1 MPQHH
6 PTPGEVQPTP
16 DHELITAHTTY
27 KKAPKWSFPG
37 RLSGD
42 KPSGTEVG
50 HYSGDDKH
58 RDINGRYKRDP
69 SWSMRFPKDFRSSS
83 LPPGPGRYNNGDGAL
98 RYKAPSWGFG
108 SSSKEANIADI
119 NAMPKARGFLEKETG
134 ASKEQAVPEL
144 ANGAAL
150 VIGFERTRIRVP
162 QTPVTGVLRLPDC
175 FNQSCFVVCLHQLQE
190 HKTESASAEDAA
202 RTAKKQEDGEFG
214 HSPRGSRDTDRPFY
228 THTLGLTYVSST
240 QKRMEEEGKT
250 TAEKIFVT
258 LSDPGSSSAAQIVS
272 ILIVAFTVT
281 SICGFVLETDR
292 TLYEMNPDLFP
303 LVEVIC
309 TVVFTVEYLMLA
321 LTCRFVG
328 VPIVKFILAPS
339 SVADLVALLPFYVEV
354 GLRSAGFTNTAV
366 LKSFKVVR
374 LIRVLRVFKL
384 GRYAAGLQI
393 MWKAVVDSRQ
403 AISVLLFLLGIGV
416 VMFSSTIFYLERLSC
431 PMRDGF
437 SAIEL
442 TEYLAECNDTYNRGV
457 SPSHGLCCTEDNSP
471 VDFPSIVTSCWWAV
485 VTLTSLGYGDLYPKT
500 IQGKCVGMMAMI
512 AGLLLIALPIAIISQ
527 KFQDIYEASDK
538 EDAKNRA
545 AQRMKGA
552 PHETWTLIPGS
563 DVIRRLKALPIKDD
577 QARDATQQMVKCL
590 EEMWERREAL
600 GRERKY
606 ALTQTNRFHKAFDKF
621 ETQQSRPRAMRFEG
635 K

>member
-6 PTPGEVQPTP
+6 PTPGELQPTP
-16 DHELITAHTTY
+16 DHELITCHTTY

-37 RLSGD
+37 RLSGV

-50 HYSGDDKH
+50 HYSSDDPH
-58 RDINGRYKRDP
+58 RDINGRYKRD
-69 SWSMRFPKDFRSSS
+69 
-83 LPPGPGRYNNGDGAL
+83 
-98 RYKAPSWGFG
+98 
-108 SSSKEANIADI
+108 
-119 NAMPKARGFLEKETG
+119 
-134 ASKEQAVPEL
+134 QH
-144 ANGAAL
+144 AAL
-150 VIGFERTRIRVP
+150 HRSILGLRIQFQGGGAKP
-162 QTPVTGVLRLPDC
+162 CGVLQRRRITGHVL
-175 FNQSCFVVCLHQLQE
+175 QLQLQQYWLRWLVRNSRKTSKDE
-190 HKTESASAEDAA
+190 DKTESASAEDAA
-202 RTAKKQEDGEFG
+202 RVIQSCWRKAAGSTRKPDDGP
-214 HSPRGSRDTDRPFY
+214 SPKASRDSDRPFY

-240 QKRMEEEGKT
+240 QRRMEEEGKT

-272 ILIVAFTVT
+272 IVIVAFTVA

-292 TLYEMNPDLFP
+292 LFYEMNPELWP

-309 TVVFTVEYLMLA
+309 TVVFTVEYLTLA
-321 LTCRFVG
+321 LTCRFAG
-328 VPIVKFILAPS
+328 VPVVSFILAPS

-354 GLRSAGFTNTAV
+354 VLRNAGFTNTAV

-403 AISVLLFLLGIGV
+403 AISVLFFLLGIGV

-431 PMRDGF
+431 PLRDEF
-437 SAIEL
+437 NATEL
-442 TEYLAECNDTYNRGV
+442 TVYLAECNDTYNRGV
-457 SPSHGLCCTEDNSP
+457 SPSHGLCCSEDNSP
-471 VDFPSIVTSCWWAV
+471 LDFPSIVNACWWAV

-500 IQGKCVGMMAMI
+500 VQGKCVGMMAMI

-527 KFQDIYEASDK
+527 KFQDIYEANDK

-563 DVIRRLKALPIKDD
+563 DVVRRLKALP
-577 QARDATQQMVKCL
+577 VK
-590 EEMWERREAL
+590 
-600 GRERKY
+600 
-606 ALTQTNRFHKAFDKF
+606 
-621 ETQQSRPRAMRFEG
+621 
-635 K
+635 

>member
-1 MPQHH
+1 M
-6 PTPGEVQPTP
+6 QPIHFRRQNSRKT
-16 DHELITAHTTY
+16 
-27 KKAPKWSFPG
+27 S
-37 RLSGD
+37 
-42 KPSGTEVG
+42 
-50 HYSGDDKH
+50 
-58 RDINGRYKRDP
+58 
-69 SWSMRFPKDFRSSS
+69 KDE
-83 LPPGPGRYNNGDGAL
+83 D
-98 RYKAPSWGFG
+98 
-108 SSSKEANIADI
+108 
-119 NAMPKARGFLEKETG
+119 
-134 ASKEQAVPEL
+134 
-144 ANGAAL
+144 
-150 VIGFERTRIRVP
+150 
-162 QTPVTGVLRLPDC
+162 
-175 FNQSCFVVCLHQLQE
+175 
-190 HKTESASAEDAA
+190 KTESASAEDAA
-202 RTAKKQEDGEFG
+202 RVIQSCWRKTAGSTRKTDGP
-214 HSPRGSRDTDRPFY
+214 SPRASRDSDRPFY

-240 QKRMEEEGKT
+240 QRRMEEEGKT

-272 ILIVAFTVT
+272 IVIVAFTVA

-292 TLYEMNPDLFP
+292 VFYEMNPELWP

-309 TVVFTVEYLMLA
+309 TVVFTVEYLTLA
-321 LTCRFVG
+321 LTCRFAG
-328 VPIVKFILAPS
+328 VPVVSFILAPS

-354 GLRSAGFTNTAV
+354 VLRNAGFTNTAV

-403 AISVLLFLLGIGV
+403 AISVLFFLLGIGV

-431 PMRDGF
+431 PLRDEF
-437 SAIEL
+437 NATEL
-442 TEYLAECNDTYNRGV
+442 IVYLADCNDTYNRGV
-457 SPSHGLCCTEDNSP
+457 SPSHGLCCSEDNSP
-471 VDFPSIVTSCWWAV
+471 LDFPSIVNACWWAV

-500 IQGKCVGMMAMI
+500 VQGKCVGMMAMI

-527 KFQDIYEASDK
+527 KFQDIYEANDK

-563 DVIRRLKALPIKDD
+563 DVVRRLKALPIKDD
-577 QARDATQQMVKCL
+577 QARAATQQMVKCL

-606 ALTQTNRFHKAFDKF
+606 ALSQTNRFHKAFDKLLV
-621 ETQQSRPRAMRFEG
+621 AMMSENS
-635 K
+635 

>member
-1 MPQHH
+1 MTGLRAGKAQVTCP
-6 PTPGEVQPTP
+6 PCMQPIHFRRQNSRKT
-16 DHELITAHTTY
+16 
-27 KKAPKWSFPG
+27 S
-37 RLSGD
+37 
-42 KPSGTEVG
+42 
-50 HYSGDDKH
+50 
-58 RDINGRYKRDP
+58 
-69 SWSMRFPKDFRSSS
+69 KDE
-83 LPPGPGRYNNGDGAL
+83 D
-98 RYKAPSWGFG
+98 
-108 SSSKEANIADI
+108 
-119 NAMPKARGFLEKETG
+119 
-134 ASKEQAVPEL
+134 
-144 ANGAAL
+144 
-150 VIGFERTRIRVP
+150 
-162 QTPVTGVLRLPDC
+162 
-175 FNQSCFVVCLHQLQE
+175 
-190 HKTESASAEDAA
+190 KTESASAEDAA
-202 RTAKKQEDGEFG
+202 RVIQSCWRKAAGSTRKPDDGP
-214 HSPRGSRDTDRPFY
+214 SPKASRDSDRPFY

-240 QKRMEEEGKT
+240 QRRMEEEGKT

-272 ILIVAFTVT
+272 IVIVAFTVA

-292 TLYEMNPDLFP
+292 LFYEMNPELWP

-309 TVVFTVEYLMLA
+309 TVVFTVEYLTLA
-321 LTCRFVG
+321 LTCRFAG
-328 VPIVKFILAPS
+328 VPVVSFILAPS

-354 GLRSAGFTNTAV
+354 VLRNAGFTNTAV

-403 AISVLLFLLGIGV
+403 AISVLFFLLGIGV

-431 PMRDGF
+431 PLRDEF
-437 SAIEL
+437 NATEL
-442 TEYLAECNDTYNRGV
+442 TVYLAECNDTYNRGV
-457 SPSHGLCCTEDNSP
+457 SPSHGLCCSEDNSP
-471 VDFPSIVTSCWWAV
+471 LDFPSIVNACWWAV

-500 IQGKCVGMMAMI
+500 VQGKCVGMMAMI

-527 KFQDIYEASDK
+527 KFQDIYEANDK

-563 DVIRRLKALPIKDD
+563 DVVRRLKALPVKDD
-577 QARDATQQMVKCL
+577 QARAAKQQMVKCL

-606 ALTQTNRFHKAFDKF
+606 ALSQTNRFHKAFDKLLV
-621 ETQQSRPRAMRFEG
+621 AMMSENS
-635 K
+635 